1 MTVKYGKALT
11 WDELAGM
18 YPGVARIEPMH
29 IVFDYFARQTDKFF
43 VHPEDDT
50 IHLIEEED

>member
-1 MTVKYGKALT
+1 MKYGKALT
-11 WDELAGM
+11 WDELADM